1 MRRRK
6 LSKND
11 KYLIAITEESP
22 KDKELILKNMQYN
35 LQILDYIDQDLFKDI
50 EFIKKVLFT
59 NGMSLEFMPEEIQN
73 NKELV
78 IIALNNS
85 AGFALKFAS
94 EELRADKE
102 IVKEAVKQWKAPIK
116 YASKELQEE
125 FNQNLKEYYQK
136 HKRWK

>member
-6 LSKND
+6 TNKND
-11 KYLIAITEESP
+11 NLIAITEESP

-50 EFIKKVLFT
+50 EFVKKVLFE
-59 NGMSLEFMPEEIQN
+59 NGMSLEFMPPEIQN
-73 NKELV
+73 DKELV

-94 EELRADKE
+94 EELRADRE
-102 IVKEAVKQWKAPIK
+102 VVKEAVKQWKAPIK

-125 FNQNLKEYYQK
+125 FNHKLEEYHQK
-136 HKRWK
+136 HKRWE

>member
-6 LSKND
+6 TNKND
-11 KYLIAITEESP
+11 NLIAITEESP

-50 EFIKKVLFT
+50 EFVKKVLFE
-59 NGMSLEFMPEEIQN
+59 NGMSLEFMPPEIQN
-73 NKELV
+73 DKELV

-94 EELRADKE
+94 EELRADRE
-102 IVKEAVKQWKAPIK
+102 VVKEAVKQWKAPIK

-125 FNQNLKEYYQK
+125 FNQKLEEYHQK
-136 HKRWK
+136 HKRWE

>member
-1 MRRRK
+1 MRRKR

-35 LQILDYIDQDLFKDI
+35 LQILEYIDQELFKDI
-50 EFIKKVLFT
+50 DFVKKVLST
-59 NGMSLEFMPEEIQN
+59 NGLSLEHLPEEIQN

-94 EELRADKE
+94 EELRADRE
-102 IVKEAVKQWKAPIK
+102 VVKEAVKQWKAPIK

-125 FNQNLKEYYQK
+125 FNQKLEKYHQK
-136 HKRWK
+136 HKRWE

>member
-6 LSKND
+6 LSK

-35 LQILDYIDQDLFKDI
+35 LQILEYIDQDLFKDI
-50 EFIKKVLFT
+50 DFVKKVLST
-59 NGMSLEFMPEEIQN
+59 NGLSLEYMPQEIQN

-94 EELRADKE
+94 EELRADRE
-102 IVKEAVKQWKAPIK
+102 VVKEAVKQWKAPIK

-125 FNQNLKEYYQK
+125 FNQKLEEYYQK
-136 HKRWK
+136 HKRWE

>member
-6 LSKND
+6 TNKND
-11 KYLIAITEESP
+11 NLIAITEESP

-50 EFIKKVLFT
+50 EFVKKVLFE
-59 NGMSLEFMPEEIQN
+59 NGMSLEFMTPEIQN
-73 NKELV
+73 DKELV

-94 EELRADKE
+94 EELRADRE
-102 IVKEAVKQWKAPIK
+102 VVKEAVKQWKAPIK

-125 FNQNLKEYYQK
+125 FNHKLEEYHQK
-136 HKRWK
+136 HKRWE

>member
-6 LSKND
+6 TNKND
-11 KYLIAITEESP
+11 NLIAITEESP

-50 EFIKKVLFT
+50 EFVKKVLFE
-59 NGMSLEFMPEEIQN
+59 NGMSLEFMPPEIQN
-73 NKELV
+73 DKELV

-94 EELRADKE
+94 EELRADRE
-102 IVKEAVKQWKAPIK
+102 VVKEAVKQWKAPIK
-116 YASKELQEE
+116 YASKVLQEE
-125 FNQNLKEYYQK
+125 FNHKLEEYHQK
-136 HKRWK
+136 HKRWE

>member
-1 MRRRK
+1 MRKRK

-11 KYLIAITEESP
+11 KYLIATREASA
-22 KDKELILKNMQYN
+22 KDKELILRHMQYN
-35 LQILDYIDQDLFKDI
+35 LQILDFIDQDLFKDI

-59 NGMSLEFMPEEIQN
+59 NAMSLEFMPEEKQN

-94 EELRADKE
+94 EELRADRE
-102 IVKEAVKQWKAPIK
+102 VVKEAVKQWKAPIK

-125 FNQNLKEYYQK
+125 FNQKLEEYYQK
-136 HKRWK
+136 HKRWE

>member
-11 KYLIAITEESP
+11 KYLIAITEENP
-22 KDKELILKNMQYN
+22 NDKELILKNMLYCIK
-35 LQILDYIDQDLFKDI
+35 ILDYIDQDLLKDI
-50 EFIKKVLFT
+50 DFVKKVLLE
-59 NGMSLEFMPEEIQN
+59 NGMALEYMPPEIRN

-102 IVKEAVKQWKAPIK
+102 VVKEAVKQWKAPIK

-125 FNQNLKEYYQK
+125 FNQKLEEFYQK
-136 HKRWK
+136 HKRWD

>member
-6 LSKND
+6 TNKND
-11 KYLIAITEESP
+11 NLIAITEESP

-35 LQILDYIDQDLFKDI
+35 LQILEYIDQDLFKDI
-50 EFIKKVLFT
+50 EFVKKVLFL
-59 NGMSLEFMPEEIQN
+59 NGMSLEYMPQEIQN

-102 IVKEAVKQWKAPIK
+102 AVKEAVKQWKAPIK

-125 FNQNLKEYYQK
+125 FNQKLEEYYQK
-136 HKRWK
+136 HKRWE